1 MGWKVDALKIITQA
15 LEADGYHFQLTPGG
29 FFAMQH
35 LYMHV
40 YLGDVRQTGK
50 NHFLTS
56 SIEEAPIL
64 KALDQLE
71 MMGCGLTLLP
81 VDANGLIDLKAL
93 EASIRTK
100 TALLSFSAVN
110 ALTGVVQPVDEIV
123 KICHAK
129 GVKVHV
135 NANDAIPTWGVS
147 LKEWDVDYITF
158 GKALFSKEAIREG
171 MVDFAEVSALAEELT
186 KIASKRET
194 FAMESARLR
203 SELEAEL
210 KRVFPDCQIIGS
222 DVARVPHICAVAFPG
237 LMNEALQYLLH
248 RQNIVSSIGGG
259 QYQTLSHMLNHPG
272 AISFMLQDTVS
283 EEEMRTFLNALVL
296 SVRKLQKMSVML

>member
-1 MGWKVDALKIITQA
+1 MGWKVDALKIVTQA
-15 LEADGYHFQLTPGG
+15 VEGDGYHFQLTPGG

-81 VDANGLIDLKAL
+81 VDDLKAL
-93 EASIRTK
+93 DASIRSK
-100 TALLSFSAVN
+100 TVLLSFSAVN
-110 ALTGVVQPVDEIV
+110 ALTGVVQPVAEIV

-135 NANDAIPTWGVS
+135 NVNDAIATWGVS
-147 LKEWDVDYITF
+147 LKEWDVDYLTF
-158 GKALFSKEAIREG
+158 RKALFSKEAIREG
-171 MVDFAEVSALAEELT
+171 IVDPEGLNALAQELT
-186 KIASKRET
+186 TIASKRET
-194 FAMESARLR
+194 YAMESARLR

-210 KRVFPDCQIIGS
+210 KRAIPECQIIGS
-222 DVARVPHICAVAFPG
+222 DVARVPHILAVAFPG

-259 QYQTLSHMLNHPG
+259 EYQTLSHMLNHPG
-272 AISFMLQDTVS
+272 AISLRLKDTVS
-283 EEEMRTFLNALVL
+283 EEEMRNLLNALVT

>member
-1 MGWKVDALKIITQA
+1 MGWDVDALKIITQSV
-15 LEADGYHFQLTPGG
+15 EGDGYHFQLTPGG

-56 SIEEAPIL
+56 SNEEAPIL

-81 VDANGLIDLKAL
+81 VDTNGVIDLKAL
-93 EASIRTK
+93 DASIRSK

-110 ALTGVVQPVDEIV
+110 ALTGVVQPVAEIV

-135 NANDAIPTWGVS
+135 NANDAIVTWGVS
-147 LKEWDVDYITF
+147 LKEWEVDYLTF

-171 MVDFAEVSALAEELT
+171 IVDPEELNALAQELT
-186 KIASKRET
+186 TIASKRET
-194 FAMESARLR
+194 YAMESARLR
-203 SELEAEL
+203 SELEEEL
-210 KRVFPDCQIIGS
+210 KRAIPDSQIIGS
-222 DVARVPHICAVAFPG
+222 EVARVPHICAVAFPG

-259 QYQTLSHMLNHPG
+259 EYQTLSHILNDAG
-272 AISFMLQDTVS
+272 AISLRLKDTVS
-283 EEEMRTFLNALVL
+283 EEEMRNLLNALVT